1 MGTGSLLHQIADRYF
16 IIATCAHNFITFKK
30 IQKRNEQ
37 NKVEFTN
44 QVVQASTDGTTFYLQ
59 RDGDSSKMEMRV
71 IEIAVHPD
79 YLQDG

>member
-1 MGTGSLLHQIADRYF
+1 M
-16 IIATCAHNFITFKK
+16 
-30 IQKRNEQ
+30 
-37 NKVEFTN
+37 EFTN